1 MMPTVMPTA
10 DRAAILTPTLAR
22 EGAVREG
29 EGERPARPPAVDRR
43 HIPFAL
49 DEGIAHRAAIGL
61 LVLATDHTIEHE
73 WRRML
78 ALDGVAF
85 YEARL
90 PNAASITPETLVKM
104 EAEIPRAVGLIRPG
118 ERMDVMA
125 YACTS
130 GAMVI
135 GEDKVFARIREIRP
149 GIACTTPVTAAI
161 AGLAALGARAI
172 ALLTPYRDE
181 INQGMRAFFED
192 RGIAVP
198 VMGSFNHENDNEV
211 ARITVGSLEAAA
223 LDLGAHPSVDAVFVA
238 CTSLRVADSVERL
251 EQRLGKP
258 VSSSNHALAWHALR
272 LAGCAAP
279 VPGYGR
285 LMAI

>member
-1 MMPTVMPTA
+1 MDA
-10 DRAAILTPTLAR
+10 DTLL
-22 EGAVREG
+22 VN
-29 EGERPARPPAVDRR
+29 RR
-43 HIPFAL
+43 HLPFTL
-49 DEGIAHRAAIGL
+49 DEGIARRAAIGL

-78 ALDGVAF
+78 RLDGVAF

-90 PNAASITPETLVKM
+90 PNSPSITPETLVEM
-104 EAEIPRAVGLIRPG
+104 EAEIPRATALIRPG
-118 ERMDVMA
+118 ERLDVIA

-135 GEDKVFARIREIRP
+135 GEDKVFARIREVRP
-149 GIACTTPVTAAI
+149 GIPCTTPVTAAV
-161 AGLAALGARAI
+161 AGLEALGARRI

-181 INQGMRAFFED
+181 INQGMRAFFEE

-211 ARITVGSLEAAA
+211 ARISVDSLEAAA
-223 LDLGAHPSVDAVFVA
+223 AELGAHPAVEAVFVA

-272 LAGCAAP
+272 LGGCDAP

-285 LMAI
+285 LMQL

>member
-1 MMPTVMPTA
+1 MLAEA
-10 DRAAILTPTLAR
+10 DTLL
-22 EGAVREG
+22 VN
-29 EGERPARPPAVDRR
+29 RR
-43 HIPFAL
+43 HMPFAL
-49 DEGIAHRAAIGL
+49 DDGIAHKAALGL
-61 LVLATDHTIEHE
+61 IVLATDHTIEHE

-78 ALDGVAF
+78 RIDGVGF
-85 YEARL
+85 YEARI
-90 PNAASITPETLVKM
+90 PNSASITPETLRSM
-104 EAEIPRAVGLIRPG
+104 EAEIPRTAALIRPG
-118 ERMDVMA
+118 ERIDVMA

-135 GEDKVFARIREIRP
+135 GEDKVFAAIRQVRP
-149 GIACTTPVTAAI
+149 DIACTTPVCAAVE
-161 AGLAALGARAI
+161 AMKAVGARSI

-181 INQGMRAFFED
+181 INEAMRALFER
-192 RGIAVP
+192 RGVGVP

-211 ARITVGSLEAAA
+211 ARISSDSIEAAA
-223 LDLGAHPSVDAVFVA
+223 AELGAHSAADAVFVA

-272 LAGCAAP
+272 LAGYTAP

-285 LMAI
+285 LMRV

>member
-1 MMPTVMPTA
+1 MLMDA
-10 DRAAILTPTLAR
+10 DTLL
-22 EGAVREG
+22 VN
-29 EGERPARPPAVDRR
+29 RR
-43 HIPFAL
+43 HLPFTL
-49 DEGIAHRAAIGL
+49 DEGIARRAAIGL

-78 ALDGVAF
+78 RLDGVAF

-90 PNAASITPETLVKM
+90 PNSPSITPETLVEM
-104 EAEIPRAVGLIRPG
+104 EAEIPRAAALIRPG
-118 ERMDVMA
+118 ERLDVIA

-135 GEDKVFARIREIRP
+135 GEARVFARIREVRP
-149 GIACTTPVTAAI
+149 GIACTTPVTAAV
-161 AGLAALGARAI
+161 AGLKALGTRRI

-181 INQGMRAFFED
+181 INRGMRAFFEE
-192 RGIAVP
+192 RGIVVP

-211 ARITVGSLEAAA
+211 ARISVESLEAAA
-223 LDLGAHPSVDAVFVA
+223 VELGAHPAVEAVFVA

-251 EQRLGKP
+251 ERRLGKP

-272 LAGCAAP
+272 LAGCDAP

-285 LMAI
+285 LMKA